1 MNMKSKINNLLKL
14 SAIFCVII
22 FLVLK
27 YLKGSETLL
36 DNWELIT
43 QAVGY
48 SVILTLVYEKWIW
61 RINPLIK
68 IPKFKK
74 EYGGLIKYE
83 YNGIQGTKNID
94 IKISQTLTN
103 VYVSIKSDEITS
115 KSITS
120 ELVEENNKYVLYYT
134 YITQPKSEFSD
145 ENPIQYGTCKVLVDD
160 VKEFHGIYWTTSKTK
175 GDIYFVENKKDSQA
189 IFYRSTSFPK

>member
-1 MNMKSKINNLLKL
+1 MKSKVENLIRL
-14 SAIFCVII
+14 SAIFCVVI
-22 FLVLK
+22 FLILK

-43 QAVGY
+43 QAAGY
-48 SVILTLVYEKWIW
+48 SAILTLLYEKWIW

-74 EYGGLIKYE
+74 EYSGLLKYL
-83 YNGIQGTKNID
+83 YNGTQGTKNIG
-94 IKISQTLTN
+94 IKISQTLTDVN
-103 VYVSIKSDEITS
+103 VSIKSDEITS

-120 ELVEENNKYVLYYT
+120 ELVEENNQYVLYYT

-145 ENPIQYGTCKVLVDD
+145 KNPIQYGTCKVLVDD
-160 VKEFHGIYWTTSKTK
+160 VKEFHGVYWTTSKTK
-175 GDIYFVENKKDSQA
+175 GDIYFKSK
-189 IFYRSTSFPK
+189 